1 MLLVLLR
8 TLEQPWFKVNIVESD
23 GTIHQL
29 RSRFVKHFTSTDDKT
44 KLILKAVDFL
54 LDVKENIQMYGDRK
68 VRELTRAGLD
78 LRNSVYKTQL
88 LESLPTFFRTMVKGQ
103 LKLKTDEELEQ
114 LSITDL
120 TEMAVELDPN
130 EGSIRK
136 SDRKQK
142 SPSRSPSIDHGDRIC
157 EIDTV
162 EDTDKVVWAKTVKP
176 IAPKPPTINE
186 QLPNDGYCPLPEAV
200 VRLDTPEGK
209 LVYQE
214 QYKNHPRFL
223 KSKDTELQKLAD
235 NGTIARSNPNCRWNS
250 AIHTVFK
257 KHRSELTAADFK
269 EAETRPCIDVRLL
282 NLMLL
287 CTLFTLT
294 NANTMIAACSGFAI
308 FSLIDLTRGFHH
320 MPILPE
326 HAEKLSFT
334 WKGERWHYK
343 RAPFGLNHVP
353 GLFSRL
359 INKVL
364 QGIPNGMAYLDD
376 IVVFTN
382 TVEEHI
388 G

>member
-1 MLLVLLR
+1 MESIAI
-8 TLEQPWFKVNIVESD
+8 TL
-23 GTIHQL
+23 
-29 RSRFVKHFTSTDDKT
+29 TS
-44 KLILKAVDFL
+44 IPA
-54 LDVKENIQMYGDRK
+54 LD
-68 VRELTRAGLD
+68 
-78 LRNSVYKTQL
+78 
-88 LESLPTFFRTMVKGQ
+88 
-103 LKLKTDEELEQ
+103 
-114 LSITDL
+114 
-120 TEMAVELDPN
+120 
-130 EGSIRK
+130 
-136 SDRKQK
+136 
-142 SPSRSPSIDHGDRIC
+142 
-157 EIDTV
+157 
-162 EDTDKVVWAKTVKP
+162 
-176 IAPKPPTINE
+176 
-186 QLPNDGYCPLPEAV
+186 QLPNDGYCPLPEAI

-209 LVYQE
+209 FVYQE

-287 CTLFTLT
+287 CTLFPLT

-308 FSLIDLTRGFHH
+308 YSLIDLTRGFHH

-343 RAPFGLNHVP
+343 RAPFGLKHVP

-364 QGIPNGMAYLDD
+364 QGIPNCMAYLDD
-376 IVVFTN
+376 IVVFTD

-388 G
+388 RVVKMVLEALTKAKLKIGIKKCYFGFKRLRVLGRLVSAAGIAIDPMKAESIYNHKKLRTGKDIQSFLGMTNFFRAHIPR